1 MIDYTKL
8 QSNLSTLKRC
18 RVALSDLAVEA
29 KRIEGVLAGIEPE
42 IESAMAQAR
51 MLAMP
56 APKRTGAPFESDEY
70 RSPFGLFPQKPA
82 SGPEY
87 EYEAGREPKPQ
98 GKGKPIQ
105 DLLSGLYHRI
115 NPPAS

>member
-8 QSNLSTLKRC
+8 QSNLSTLKQC
-18 RVALSDLAVEA
+18 QVDLANLAAEA
-29 KRIEGVLAGIEPE
+29 KRIGVVLAGIEPE

-51 MLAMP
+51 MANMP
-56 APKRTGAPFESDEY
+56 VPQRTGAPFESDSFS
-70 RSPFGLFPQKPA
+70 SPFGLFPERPA
-82 SGPEY
+82 GSET